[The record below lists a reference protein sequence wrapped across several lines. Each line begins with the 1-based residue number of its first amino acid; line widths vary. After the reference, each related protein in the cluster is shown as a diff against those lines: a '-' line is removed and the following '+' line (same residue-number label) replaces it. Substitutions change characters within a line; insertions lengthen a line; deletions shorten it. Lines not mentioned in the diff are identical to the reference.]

1 MSEATKEEIDRFMSK
16 VDKLPNGCWFWTGGR
31 SRGKGNKKW
40 YGSFWF
46 RGKTIRAHRFAADFI
61 GKFEPLPR
69 GKHRDHLCVFSMCV
83 NPEHLEHTTSS
94 ENQERKIE
102 RAMFQ
107 GPKLPGPMKEARVQH
122 ASMLNPFRQRA
133 LVEELEAQ
141 KAWPFNE
148 PDEEPGPIE
157 TACYG
162 VGGVMDY

>member
-1 MSEATKEEIDRFMSK
+1 MSEATQEEIDRFMSY
-16 VDKLPNGCWFWTGGR
+16 VDKLPCGCWFWTGGR

-46 RGKTIRAHRFAADFI
+46 RGKTIRAHRFSADYI
-61 GKFEPLPR
+61 GKFEPLPK

-94 ENQERKIE
+94 ENQERKVERRGLTKEAIAAQLPLNPSRE
-102 RAMFQ
+102 RA
-107 GPKLPGPMKEARVQH
+107 LA
-122 ASMLNPFRQRA
+122 
-133 LVEELEAQ
+133 ELEAQ

-148 PDEEPGPIE
+148 PAEEPPEFIE

-162 VGGVMDY
+162 REPGGFMDY